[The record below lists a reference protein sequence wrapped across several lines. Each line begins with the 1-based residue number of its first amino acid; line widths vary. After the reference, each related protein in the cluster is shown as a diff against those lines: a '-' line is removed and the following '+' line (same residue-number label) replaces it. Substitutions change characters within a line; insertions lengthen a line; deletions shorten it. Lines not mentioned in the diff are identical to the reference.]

1 MFIRFPKPK
10 FTPTVTQYTPVI
22 SYNPVPPYRPLTPPL
37 TPRPLTPVVTVSP
50 TGSAPLLATLAADPD
65 RFSTLV
71 AAVTAANITQDTVDT
86 IAPATIFAP
95 TNAAFAK
102 VKQYIYL
109 ISKIFTFGR
118 CQYGFLQLL
127 QVRFKA
133 FTSSR
138 LTTTP

>member
-95 TNAAFAK
+95 TNAAFDLLPPAK
-102 VKQYIYL
+102 
-109 ISKIFTFGR
+109 
-118 CQYGFLQLL
+118 L
-127 QVRFKA
+127 QVGHWRCYQK
-133 FTSSR
+133 
-138 LTTTP
+138 

>member
-1 MFIRFPKPK
+1 MNAKYQSVCKTDIDLILYTLYDTHYTFIKIFSRFPKPK
-10 FTPTVTQYTPVI
+10 YTPTVTQYTPVI
-22 SYNPVPPYRPLTPPL
+22 TYNPVPPYRPLTPPL

-102 VKQYIYL
+102 VKQYTEY
-109 ISKIFTFGR
+109 T
-118 CQYGFLQLL
+118 
-127 QVRFKA
+127 
-133 FTSSR
+133 
-138 LTTTP
+138 